1 MTKNQPPFIDVLIN
15 RFAEFGEADALVF
28 RGETWKF
35 SDIIINLNNVHKS
48 LLEYNIK
55 KGQTIVLKADYCFN
69 SVLIFL
75 ALIKIKTTIVPILP
89 SSFGRLKD
97 NISKTGP
104 SFVVSVNSQEEINIE
119 NWDSSGYADP
129 LVEELRSNNK
139 LGLVLFTS
147 GSSGQPKGVVHD
159 FERLIEKF
167 RRKRPSLRT
176 LNFLVFDHWGGL
188 NTLLNGLSNGSVVVL
203 PEQRTADYICSVVEK
218 FKIELLPATPSF
230 LNILLAS
237 QAWKTYD
244 LSSLKVI
251 SYGAEPM
258 PESTLT
264 RLSEVFKS
272 VELRQTYG
280 LIELGVLRAKSK
292 DNSSLWVK
300 LGGEGYVL
308 RVVDSILQIKAKSAM
323 IGYIGA
329 DSPFTEDGYFITG
342 DQVEVDGEYFKI
354 LGRNTDLINVGG
366 EKVYPLEVEST
377 LLSCENVA
385 EAFVYG
391 SPHPILGTIVCADVL
406 LSYPEELSQL
416 RSRLKKFC
424 NSKLD
429 SYKVPVKIS
438 LAKHKLYSERM
449 KKIRSKW

>member
-1 MTKNQPPFIDVLIN
+1 MTKNHLPVIDVLIN
-15 RFAEFGEADALVF
+15 RLAESGDADALIF
-28 RGETWKF
+28 RGKTRKCSE
-35 SDIIINLNNVHKS
+35 IIINLRNVHKS
-48 LLEYNIK
+48 LLEQNIK

-89 SSFGRLKD
+89 SGFERLK
-97 NISKTGP
+97 NSIVKTGP
-104 SFVVSVNSQEEINIE
+104 SFVISVNSQEEIRVEKWN
-119 NWDSSGYADP
+119 SVSHADP
-129 LVEELRSNNK
+129 LIEELQKNNK
-139 LGLVLFTS
+139 VGLVLFTS
-147 GSSGQPKGVVHD
+147 GTSGQPKGVVHD
-159 FERLIEKF
+159 FELLMEKF
-167 RRKRPSLRT
+167 REKRPSFRT

-188 NTLLNGLSNGSVVVL
+188 NTLLHGLSNGSVVVL
-203 PEQRTADYICSVVEK
+203 PEQRTVNYICSIVEE

-244 LSSLKVI
+244 LSSLKII

-258 PESTLT
+258 PLPTLK
-264 RLSEVFKS
+264 RLADVFRS

-280 LIELGVLRAKSK
+280 LIELGVLRAKSRG
-292 DNSSLWVK
+292 DSSLWVK

-308 RVVDSILQIKAKSAM
+308 RVIDGILQIKAKSAM
-323 IGYIGA
+323 IGYIGMQ
-329 DSPFTEDGYFITG
+329 SPFTEDGYFITG
-342 DQVEVDGEYFKI
+342 DRVEVDGEYFKI

-366 EKVYPLEVEST
+366 EKVYPLEVESA
-377 LLSCENVA
+377 LLSCDNVT

-391 SPHPILGTIVCADVL
+391 APHPILGTIVCADVML
-406 LSYPEELSQL
+406 NFPEELSQL
-416 RSRLKKFC
+416 RVRLKKFC
-424 NSKLD
+424 NANLE

-438 LAKHKLYSERM
+438 LANQEIYGERM